1 MLRALAFLGRHAG
14 AMLAGGILIGIVLPP
29 LAAAAAPLLVPS
41 IVLLL
46 VVALVR
52 LEGRQVLALVRRPA
66 AAGAVAAWALLVSPV
81 LMTGVVSLLD
91 PAPKLGMAMVL
102 SAACPPIMSAIAFCF
117 MVGLD
122 AALATVVVFT
132 AMFVVPLTLPPLAL
146 LLLGLKL
153 DIDVL
158 SFMARLGAITGG
170 SLLLALAIHAVA
182 SRAAIERQK
191 NLLDGI
197 AVVGLLVFAVAIMDG
212 VGRAALTRPGY
223 VAATLAAAFAA
234 NAGLQLAGF
243 AAFAW
248 MLRKQALA
256 VALLSGNRNMGLLL
270 AALGAAADFD
280 IVLYLA
286 LGQIPVFLTP
296 LCEPIYRWASSR
308 PRARSRGPASSL
320 PSPDSGAPPAAPP
333 PGAPP
338 ASS

>member
-14 AMLAGGILIGIVLPP
+14 AMLAGGILVGIVAPP
-29 LAAAAAPLLVPS
+29 LAAAAAPLLIPS

-52 LEGRQVLALVRRPA
+52 LEGRQIFALLRRPA
-66 AAGAVAAWALLVSPV
+66 ASGAVAAWTLLVAPV
-81 LMTGVVSLLD
+81 LMTGVVVLLD
-91 PAPKLGMAMVL
+91 PAPKLGTAMVL

-122 AALATVVVFT
+122 AALATVVVFAT
-132 AMFVVPLTLPPLAL
+132 MFLVPLTLPPLAL

-158 SFMARLGAITGG
+158 SFMARLAAITGG
-170 SLLLALAIHAVA
+170 SLLAALAIRAA
-182 SRAAIERQK
+182 ATRAAIARQ
-191 NLLDGI
+191 NDLLDGI

-212 VGRAALTRPGY
+212 VGHAALERPAY
-223 VAATLAAAFAA
+223 VAATLIAAFGA
-234 NAGLQLAGF
+234 NAGMQLAGF
-243 AAFAW
+243 FAFAW
-248 MLRKQALA
+248 MAKKQALA

-296 LCEPIYRWASSR
+296 LCKPLYRWASSR
-308 PRARSRGPASSL
+308 PSGARSWFSPPPSGGTPTGGTPASS
-320 PSPDSGAPPAAPP
+320 
-333 PGAPP
+333 
-338 ASS
+338 

>member
-1 MLRALAFLGRHAG
+1 MLHALAFLGRHAG
-14 AMLAGGILIGIVLPP
+14 ALLAVGILIGIVAPP
-29 LAAAAAPLLVPS
+29 LAALAAPLLIPS

-52 LEGRQVLALVRRPA
+52 LEGRQILALLRRPA
-66 AAGAVAAWALLVSPV
+66 ASAAIVVWALLAAPV
-81 LMTGVVSLLD
+81 LMTGVVALLD
-91 PAPKLGMAMVL
+91 PAPKLGTAMVL

-122 AALATVVVFT
+122 AALTTIVVF
-132 AMFVVPLTLPPLAL
+132 AAIFLVPLTLPPLAL

-158 SFMARLGAITGG
+158 SFMLRLAAITGG
-170 SLLLALAIHAVA
+170 SLLAAVA
-182 SRAAIERQK
+182 IRAAVARAAIERRSD
-191 NLLDGI
+191 LLDGI
-197 AVVGLLVFAVAIMDG
+197 AVLGLLVFAVAIMDG
-212 VGRAALTRPGY
+212 VGQAALERPGY

-234 NAGLQLAGF
+234 NIGMQLAGF
-243 AAFAW
+243 LAFAW
-248 MLRKQALA
+248 MARRQALA

-296 LCEPIYRWASSR
+296 LGKPIYRWASSR
-308 PRARSRGPASSL
+308 GGF
-320 PSPDSGAPPAAPP
+320 PSPPGGAPPAGPA
-333 PGAPP
+333 

>member
-29 LAAAAAPLLVPS
+29 LAAVAAPLLIPS

-52 LEGRQVLALVRRPA
+52 LEGRQIFTFVRRPA
-66 AAGAVAAWALLVSPV
+66 AAAAVVAWALLVTPV
-81 LMTGVVSLLD
+81 LMTGAVALLD
-91 PAPKLGMAMVL
+91 PAPKLGTAMVL
-102 SAACPPIMSAIAFCF
+102 SAACPPIMSAIAFSF

-158 SFMARLGAITGG
+158 SFMARLAAITGG
-170 SLLLALAIHAVA
+170 SLLLALAIRGAV
-182 SRAAIERQK
+182 SRPAIERHA
-191 NLLDGI
+191 NLLDGL

-212 VGRAALTRPGY
+212 VGRAALARPGY

-234 NAGLQLAGF
+234 NAGMQLAGF

-248 MLRKQALA
+248 LARKQALA

-280 IVLYLA
+280 VVLYLA
-286 LGQIPVFLTP
+286 LGQIPVYLTP
-296 LCEPIYRWASSR
+296 LCKPIYRWASSR
-308 PRARSRGPASSL
+308 SRGRPGLS
-320 PSPDSGAPPAAPP
+320 PSPP
-333 PGAPP
+333 PGGAA

>member
-14 AMLAGGILIGIVLPP
+14 LMLAGGILVGIVVPP
-29 LAAAAAPLLVPS
+29 LAAVAAPLLIPS

-52 LEGRQVLALVRRPA
+52 LEKRQIVALMRRPA
-66 AAGAVAAWALLVSPV
+66 AVTAVLAWALMATPV
-81 LMTGVVSLLD
+81 LMTGAVALFD
-91 PAPKLGMAMVL
+91 PAPKLGTAMVL

-122 AALATVVVFT
+122 ATLATVIVF
-132 AMFVVPLTLPPLAL
+132 AAIFLVPLTLPPLAL

-158 SFMARLGAITGG
+158 SFMARLAAITGG
-170 SLLLALAIHAVA
+170 SLILAIAIRAAVA
-182 SRAAIERQK
+182 REALERRPE
-191 NLLDGI
+191 LLDGI

-212 VGRAALTRPGY
+212 VGHAALERPGY
-223 VAATLAAAFAA
+223 VAATLVAAFAA
-234 NAGLQLAGF
+234 NAGMQLAGF
-243 AAFAW
+243 FAFAW
-248 MLRKQALA
+248 LARKQALA

-280 IVLYLA
+280 VVLYLA

-296 LCEPIYRWASSR
+296 LAKPIYRWASS
-308 PRARSRGPASSL
+308 SRRL
-320 PSPDSGAPPAAPP
+320 PSPPSSGPAA
-333 PGAPP
+333 
-338 ASS
+338 SS

>member
-14 AMLAGGILIGIVLPP
+14 LMLAGGILIGIVLPP
-29 LAAAAAPLLVPS
+29 LASVAAPLLIPS

-52 LEGRQVLALVRRPA
+52 LDGRQIVALVRRPA
-66 AAGAVAAWALLVSPV
+66 ASAAVVVWVLLAAPV
-81 LMTGVVSLLD
+81 LMTGAVALAD
-91 PAPKLGMAMVL
+91 PAPKLGTAMVL

-122 AALATVVVFT
+122 AALATVVVF
-132 AMFVVPLTLPPLAL
+132 AAIFLVPLTLPPLAL

-158 SFMARLGAITGG
+158 SFMLRLAAITGG
-170 SLLLALAIHAVA
+170 SLLAAIAIRAAVA
-182 SRAAIERQK
+182 RAALERRGD
-191 NLLDGI
+191 LLDGI

-212 VGRAALTRPGY
+212 VGRAALERPGY
-223 VAATLAAAFAA
+223 VAATLVAAFAA
-234 NAGLQLAGF
+234 NIGMQLAGF
-243 AAFAW
+243 AVFAW
-248 MLRKQALA
+248 MARRQALA

-280 IVLYLA
+280 VVLYLA

-296 LCEPIYRWASSR
+296 LAKPIYRWASS
-308 PRARSRGPASSL
+308 SS
-320 PSPDSGAPPAAPP
+320 SFPPAAGP
-333 PGAPP
+333 A

>member
-14 AMLAGGILIGIVLPP
+14 LMLAGGIFVGIVVPP
-29 LAAAAAPLLVPS
+29 LAAVAAPLLIPS

-52 LEGRQVLALVRRPA
+52 LERRQIAALARRPA
-66 AAGAVAAWALLVSPV
+66 AVTAVVAWALLAAPV
-81 LMTGVVSLLD
+81 LMTGAVALLD
-91 PAPKLGMAMVL
+91 PAPKLGTAIVL

-122 AALATVVVFT
+122 AALATVVVF
-132 AMFVVPLTLPPLAL
+132 AAIFLVPLTLPPLAL

-158 SFMARLGAITGG
+158 SFMARLAAITGG
-170 SLLLALAIHAVA
+170 SLILAIAIRAAVA
-182 SRAAIERQK
+182 REALERRHE
-191 NLLDGI
+191 LLDGI

-212 VGRAALTRPGY
+212 VGRAALERPGY

-234 NAGLQLAGF
+234 NAGMQLAGF
-243 AAFAW
+243 FAFAW
-248 MLRKQALA
+248 LARKQALA

-280 IVLYLA
+280 VVLYLA

-296 LCEPIYRWASSR
+296 LAKPVYRWASS
-308 PRARSRGPASSL
+308 SRRLPSSPPSSGPA
-320 PSPDSGAPPAAPP
+320 
-333 PGAPP
+333 

>member
-14 AMLAGGILIGIVLPP
+14 AMLAGGILIGIVAPP
-29 LAAAAAPLLVPS
+29 LAAVAAPLLVPS

-52 LEGRQVLALVRRPA
+52 LEGRQILALVRRPA
-66 AAGAVAAWALLVSPV
+66 ASAAVVAWALLATPV
-81 LMTGVVSLLD
+81 LMTGAVALFA
-91 PAPKLGMAMVL
+91 PAPKLGTAMVL
-102 SAACPPIMSAIAFCF
+102 SAACPPIMTAIAFCF

-122 AALATVVVFT
+122 AALATVVVF
-132 AMFVVPLTLPPLAL
+132 AAIFLVPLTLPPLAL

-158 SFMARLGAITGG
+158 SFMARLAAITGG
-170 SLLLALAIHAVA
+170 SLVLAIAIRAVVA
-182 SRAAIERQK
+182 REALERQRD
-191 NLLDGI
+191 LLDGI

-212 VGRAALTRPGY
+212 VGRAALERPGY
-223 VAATLAAAFAA
+223 VAATLIAAFAA
-234 NAGLQLAGF
+234 NAGMQVAGF
-243 AAFAW
+243 LAFAW
-248 MLRKQALA
+248 MARKQALA
-256 VALLSGNRNMGLLL
+256 VAMLSGNRNMGLLL

-296 LCEPIYRWASSR
+296 LAKPIYRWASSR
-308 PRARSRGPASSL
+308 SVYFPR
-320 PSPDSGAPPAAPP
+320 SPPAPPS
-333 PGAPP
+333 GAPP

>member
-14 AMLAGGILIGIVLPP
+14 AMLAVGILIGIVIPP
-29 LAAAAAPLLVPS
+29 LAAVAAPLLIPS

-52 LEGRQVLALVRRPA
+52 LEGRQILALVMRPA
-66 AAGAVAAWALLVSPV
+66 ASVAVVIWVLLVMPV
-81 LMTGVVSLLD
+81 LMTGAVALFD
-91 PAPKLGMAMVL
+91 PAPKLGTAMVL
-102 SAACPPIMSAIAFCF
+102 SAACPPIMTAIAFCF

-132 AMFVVPLTLPPLAL
+132 AIFLVPLTLPPLAL

-158 SFMARLGAITGG
+158 SFMLRLAAITGG
-170 SLLLALAIHAVA
+170 SLVLAIAIRAVA
-182 SRAAIERQK
+182 AREAIERQRD
-191 NLLDGI
+191 LLDGV
-197 AVVGLLVFAVAIMDG
+197 AVVGLLIFAVAIMDG
-212 VGRAALTRPGY
+212 VGRAALERPGY

-234 NAGLQLAGF
+234 NAGMQLAGF
-243 AAFAW
+243 FAFAW
-248 MLRKQALA
+248 MAKKQALA
-256 VALLSGNRNMGLLL
+256 VAMLSGNRNMGLLL

-296 LCEPIYRWASSR
+296 LAKPIYRWASS
-308 PRARSRGPASSL
+308 SRRASSR
-320 PSPDSGAPPAAPP
+320 PPTT
-333 PGAPP
+333 
-338 ASS
+338 SSS

>member
-14 AMLAGGILIGIVLPP
+14 LMLAGGILIGIVVPP
-29 LAAAAAPLLVPS
+29 LAAIAAPLLIPS

-46 VVALVR
+46 VVALIR
-52 LEGRQVLALVRRPA
+52 LEGRQIAALVRRPA
-66 AAGAVAAWALLVSPV
+66 AAAAVVVWALLAAPV
-81 LMTGVVSLLD
+81 LMTAAVALVD
-91 PAPKLGMAMVL
+91 PAPKLGTAMVL

-122 AALATVVVFT
+122 AALATVVVF
-132 AMFVVPLTLPPLAL
+132 AAIFLVPLTLPPLAL

-158 SFMARLGAITGG
+158 SFMARLAAITGG
-170 SLLLALAIHAVA
+170 SLMLAIAIRAAVA
-182 SRAAIERQK
+182 REALDRRHE
-191 NLLDGI
+191 LLDGI

-212 VGRAALTRPGY
+212 VGRAALERPGY

-234 NAGLQLAGF
+234 NVGMQLAGF
-243 AAFAW
+243 FVFGW
-248 MLRKQALA
+248 MARKQALA

-280 IVLYLA
+280 VVLYLA

-296 LCEPIYRWASSR
+296 LAKPIYRWASS
-308 PRARSRGPASSL
+308 SRRLGSPPSS
-320 PSPDSGAPPAAPP
+320 PP
-333 PGAPP
+333 PGRA